1 MNDFWIHLGAQIGMA
16 AAGAAVTT
24 AAGANYSSLG
34 LWAGVAQAAA
44 AIAAEVYNQFVAKP
58 AAPASAAKPSS

>member
-1 MNDFWIHLGAQIGMA
+1 MKDFWIHLASQVGMA

-34 LWAGVAQAAA
+34 VWAGVAQAIA
-44 AIAAEVYNQFVAKP
+44 AIGAEVFNQVRHG
-58 AAPASAAKPSS
+58 ASGTHVK